1 LVSTI
6 NEVRNFCTVLNFF
19 TFNKQ
24 KMKANFVTATFK
36 GNFEENYTLKNCFQ
50 INNVWYVV
58 NYEGIYLI
66 EDSLLEY
73 EPQNCVLL
81 S

>member
-1 LVSTI
+1 
-6 NEVRNFCTVLNFF
+6 
-19 TFNKQ
+19 
-24 KMKANFVTATFK
+24 MKANFVTATFK

-73 EPQNCVLL
+73 EPQSCVSL
-81 S
+81 